1 MFKFYKYFIFILL
14 AAVLG
19 LGLFVFFKS
28 SSLNLDQIKTSL
40 TTYVMST
47 EATQKMIVY
56 ELRTTEKISKTQKL
70 NRLWKLISLSDVNVD
85 MLVPVKY
92 SYYIDFKEGFNVEK
106 SESGLKVTVPELKSL
121 EPTVDVSGITFVVNE
136 APFLYN
142 VKKTESQIM
151 SQLTGYLNQKSEDL
165 KSSYREQ
172 ARQSVQVMLKKWL
185 SANPELNSVD
195 AQKIQIVFKDEV
207 EKTKQP

>member
-1 MFKFYKYFIFILL
+1 MLKIYKNLILL
-14 AAVLG
+14 LVALVLG
-19 LGLFVFFKS
+19 LGVFAYLKIS
-28 SSLNLDQIKTSL
+28 SPSLDQIKTSL
-40 TTYVMST
+40 TTYVMSA

-56 ELRTTEKISKTQKL
+56 ELRTTEKITKTQKL
-70 NRLWKLISLSDVNVD
+70 NMLWKLVSLSDVNVD

-92 SYYIDFKEGFNVEK
+92 AYYIDFNEGFSLDK
-106 SESGLKVTVPELKSL
+106 SGDGFKVTVPRLQSY

-136 APFLYN
+136 APLLYN

-151 SQLTGYLNQKSEDL
+151 SQLTGYLNQKSEEL

-185 SANPELNSVD
+185 ATNPDLNSID
-195 AQKIQIVFKDEV
+195 AGKIQIVFKDET
-207 EKTKQP
+207 EKAKP